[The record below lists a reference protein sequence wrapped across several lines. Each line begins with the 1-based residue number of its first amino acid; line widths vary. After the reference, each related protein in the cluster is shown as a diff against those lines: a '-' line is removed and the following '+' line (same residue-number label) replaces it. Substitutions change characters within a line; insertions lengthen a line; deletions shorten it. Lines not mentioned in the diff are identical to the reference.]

1 MLFLISVLAFFVCS
15 FGGGGFSLICVYLIQ
30 PREDFIN
37 GEISKGSQSRWE
49 SPSPGWR
56 EHEQSF
62 GKLPPNIAAHRGD
75 GGGAVAL
82 RCPGRG
88 RL

>member
-1 MLFLISVLAFFVCS
+1 MHFCLFVRS
-15 FGGGGFSLICVYLIQ
+15 FGGGGFSLICVYLIE
-30 PREDFIN
+30 PSEGFIH
-37 GEISKGSQSRWE
+37 GEISKGSESGWE
-49 SPSPGWR
+49 SPSPGWC

-62 GKLPPNIAAHRGD
+62 GKFPPNIAAHRGD